1 MRYVSIDLETTGLD
15 PAKHQILEIGAA
27 AFDLGHGLVD
37 TFSLI
42 VRHEFLSGTAY
53 ALAVNDRLIKA
64 IAGGQGLHLKDA
76 LARFSDWLKR
86 HEADG
91 KVVAAGKNFGGFD
104 RLFLEWSGFPVGRF
118 HHRSL
123 DPTVL
128 YLNSGDIVP
137 PSLAVCVERA
147 HVTPRTE
154 HVALEDAITVGEL
167 IEARYRG

>member
-37 TFSLI
+37 TFNLI

-64 IAGGQGLHLKDA
+64 IAEGQGVHLKDA
-76 LARFSDWLKR
+76 LDRFSDWLKG
-86 HEADG
+86 HEVDD
-91 KVVAAGKNFGGFD
+91 KVVAAGKNFAGFD

-128 YLNSGDIVP
+128 YLHPGDSVP
-137 PSLAVCVERA
+137 PSLAECAQRA
-147 HVTPRTE
+147 HVSPRPE
-154 HVALEDAITVGEL
+154 HVALEDAIMAGEL
-167 IEARYRG
+167 IEARYRA

>member
-37 TFSLI
+37 TFSLF
-42 VRHEFLSGTAY
+42 VRHESLSGTAY
-53 ALAVNDRLIKA
+53 ALAVNYRLIKA
-64 IAGGQGLHLKDA
+64 IADGQGVDLKDA
-76 LARFSDWLKR
+76 LDRFSDWLKG
-86 HEADG
+86 HEVDG

-104 RLFLEWSGFPVGRF
+104 RLFLECSGFPVGRF

-123 DPTVL
+123 DPAVL
-128 YLNSGDIVP
+128 YLLPGDSVP
-137 PSLAVCVERA
+137 PSLAECVQRA
-147 HVTPRTE
+147 DVTPRTE
-154 HVALEDAITVGEL
+154 HVALEAAITVGEL